1 MEDHRGKGASRR
13 NNDRRGEHRRHEHRR
28 KENIPPENERRVVV
42 DQRSGYQRKSN
53 RRSGRDRRVAIMK
66 FVYILSPISQQ

>member
-1 MEDHRGKGASRR
+1 MEEHREKGASRR

-28 KENIPPENERRVVV
+28 KENIPTENERRVVV

-53 RRSGRDRRVAIMK
+53 RRSGRDRIDER
-66 FVYILSPISQQ
+66 